1 MIHVYVDM
9 GTWDSRR
16 QKFEVSVVSC
26 HLDFDELAESQF
38 FLPMTI
44 DVYQVLYHV
53 VSSGFC
59 ARWSR

>member
-1 MIHVYVDM
+1 M

-16 QKFEVSVVSC
+16 QMFEFSVASC

-44 DVYQVLYHV
+44 DVYQVLNHV